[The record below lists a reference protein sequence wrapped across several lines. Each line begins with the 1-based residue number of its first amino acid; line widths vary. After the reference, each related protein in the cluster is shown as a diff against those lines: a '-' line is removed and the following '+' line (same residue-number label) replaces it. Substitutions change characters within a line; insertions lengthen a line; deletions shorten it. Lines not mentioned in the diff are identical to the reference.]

1 MPTGFIFV
9 VMRYQSYL
17 NTAKKIIE
25 LYKGEMPL
33 AAWLKKYFAANKK
46 YGSKDR
52 KQIVALC
59 YGYYRLGKAAKN
71 NSIEEDILTGYFL
84 SEPLYSDFIAAIKP
98 QWEDLITHTVD
109 EKVDLVQFPTKNIF
123 PFANELSEGI
133 DYELFCR
140 SFLAQPKLFIRLRL
154 YNKENTI
161 KKLHRAKIPI
171 IVFGDDC
178 VGLSNNT
185 PLDDI
190 IETDREAV
198 IQDYNSQQVFN
209 FLKNIVPGKKP
220 LRAWDCCA
228 ASGGKSILLHDVLKK
243 HVEITVS
250 DIRPTILFN
259 LHKRFIQARIRN
271 YNYFIGDLSSPNFEM
286 PPVAIKGVK
295 NPDIYTH
302 YELIVMDAPCSGSG
316 TWSRTPENLFH
327 FNVDSITAFAERQKQ
342 MATRVVPY
350 LEKDGLL
357 FYITCSVF
365 KKENEEVAYFIE
377 KECKLQLIQMEVL
390 KGYDKK
396 ADSMFVAVFKK

>member
-1 MPTGFIFV
+1 
-9 VMRYQSYL
+9 MRYQSYL

-33 AAWLKKYFAANKK
+33 AAWLKRYFAADKK
-46 YGSKDR
+46 FGSKDR
-52 KQIVALC
+52 KQIAALC
-59 YGYYRLGKAAKN
+59 YGYYRLGKAAGTQLLYEQ
-71 NSIEEDILTGYFL
+71 IVTGFFL

-98 QWEDLITHTVD
+98 EWEDLITHTVE
-109 EKVDLVQFPTKNIF
+109 EKIELLQFPVKNIF
-123 PFANELSEGI
+123 PFTNELSQGI
-133 DYELFCR
+133 DAEQFGR
-140 SFLAQPKLFIRLRL
+140 SFLIQPKLFIRLRL

-161 KKLHRAKIPI
+161 KKLQRAKIPL
-171 IVFGDDC
+171 IVYGDDC
-178 VGLSNNT
+178 VALSNAT
-185 PLDDI
+185 ALDDI
-190 IETDREAV
+190 VETDREAV

-209 FLKNIVPGKKP
+209 FLKDLTPGKKP

-259 LHKRFIQARIRN
+259 LHKRFVHARIRN
-271 YNYFIGDLSSPNFEM
+271 YNYFIGDLSSPDFEM

-302 YELIVMDAPCSGSG
+302 YQVIVLDAPCTGSG

-327 FNVDSITAFAERQKQ
+327 FNTAAIAPFAERQKK
-342 MATRVVPY
+342 MAAQVIPY

-365 KKENEEVAYFIE
+365 KKENEEVAAFIQQ
-377 KECKLQLIQMEVL
+377 ECKLQLLQMELL